1 MILVFGTPPEVGWV
15 LHDAK
20 TDRSRFSTR
29 SPALCVEAER
39 LRRCGQSRMCAGL
52 WDDRQSALYA
62 MGKSMPTTG
71 CRFEGQPPCPYYK
84 WP

>member
-1 MILVFGTPPEVGWV
+1 MVGLEFVVHGHPGQSMILVFGTPPEVAWV

-39 LRRCGQSRMCAGL
+39 LRRCGQS
-52 WDDRQSALYA
+52 
-62 MGKSMPTTG
+62 
-71 CRFEGQPPCPYYK
+71 
-84 WP
+84 